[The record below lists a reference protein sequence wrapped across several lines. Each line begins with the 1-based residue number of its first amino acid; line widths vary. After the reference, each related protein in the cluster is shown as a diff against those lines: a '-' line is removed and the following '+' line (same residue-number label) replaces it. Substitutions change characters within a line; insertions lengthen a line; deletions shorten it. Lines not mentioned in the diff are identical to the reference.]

1 MPPPSGMLNGSTVL
15 HLLGEKPGRYV
26 FWTMEQHSMKEANGE
41 EVQVPVL
48 LLTVGR
54 IEELVDANQ
63 LVRQGT
69 DKYVLAKSPSH
80 LRGR

>member
-1 MPPPSGMLNGSTVL
+1 MPPSSLMLNGSMVL
-15 HLLGEKPGRYV
+15 HLLGEKAGRYV
-26 FWTMEQHSMKEANGE
+26 FRTMEHYGMKEANGE
-41 EVQVPVL
+41 EVEVPVL

-69 DKYVLAKSPSH
+69 DKYVLAYSPSH
-80 LRGR
+80 LLGR